1 MLGNVNDLN
10 TWQPSSIAE
19 HIGELYCVVRYIKNL
34 NILETTYY
42 FFLDRERPSMY
53 KWWGLVSRNKHTMWS
68 VWKWK
73 VGEAQTENVVY
84 HLKVSITFY
93 YLFKRYVNKY
103 NILCDHQAK
112 NHRHCGLLI
121 SGTPSVFPVFDRII
135 NKKYIICWP
144 YRDLLFYQ
152 HYNNRFK

>member
-1 MLGNVNDLN
+1 MMGAGVKK
-10 TWQPSSIAE
+10 QAY
-19 HIGELYCVVRYIKNL
+19 HVIGMKVE
-34 NILETTYY
+34 
-42 FFLDRERPSMY
+42 S
-53 KWWGLVSRNKHTMWS
+53 
-68 VWKWK
+68 

-152 HYNNRFK
+152 HYNNRFM

>member
-42 FFLDRERPSMY
+42 FFWTEKDLPCINDGVKKQAYHVIGMKVES
-53 KWWGLVSRNKHTMWS
+53 
-68 VWKWK
+68 

>member
-1 MLGNVNDLN
+1 MGAGVKK
-10 TWQPSSIAE
+10 QAY
-19 HIGELYCVVRYIKNL
+19 HVIGMKVE
-34 NILETTYY
+34 
-42 FFLDRERPSMY
+42 S
-53 KWWGLVSRNKHTMWS
+53 
-68 VWKWK
+68 

-103 NILCDHQAK
+103 NILCDQQAK

-144 YRDLLFYQ
+144 ETCYFISIITTDLSKLQ
-152 HYNNRFK
+152 QITIPITLLLC